1 MKEYRKLLIITTLIT
16 LLPIMAGLILWNQL
30 PDQIATHWGADGQ
43 ANGWSGK
50 TFAVFGL
57 PCLLAAIHV
66 FTCVIT
72 LNDPKRK
79 NIHRKPM
86 LLIFWIIPIVSLV
99 TNGITY
105 LAAMGSDVNVSVI
118 AFVLIGVVF
127 IALGNY
133 MPKLQQNYT
142 VGIKL
147 PWTLNSQE
155 NWNRTHRLGGKLFIA
170 SGIVMIVSGFFGE
183 LAGNSTMFWVI
194 FTAVIVLSAGIPAVY
209 SFWLFRRGV

>member
-16 LLPIMAGLILWNQL
+16 LLPIIAGLILWNQL

-79 NIHRKPM
+79 NIHR
-86 LLIFWIIPIVSLV
+86 
-99 TNGITY
+99 N
-105 LAAMGSDVNVSVI
+105 
-118 AFVLIGVVF
+118 
-127 IALGNY
+127 
-133 MPKLQQNYT
+133 QCC
-142 VGIKL
+142 
-147 PWTLNSQE
+147 
-155 NWNRTHRLGGKLFIA
+155 
-170 SGIVMIVSGFFGE
+170 
-183 LAGNSTMFWVI
+183 
-194 FTAVIVLSAGIPAVY
+194 
-209 SFWLFRRGV
+209 

>member
-16 LLPIMAGLILWNQL
+16 LLPIIAGLILWNQL

-57 PCLLAAIHV
+57 PCLLAAIHA

-155 NWNRTHRLGGKLFIA
+155 NWNRTHRLGGKLFIV

-209 SFWLFRRGV
+209 SFWLFHRGV